1 MKKSIIILVLLC
13 SFNAWAANEK
23 KVKSDVS
30 KVTVFMQGAQVYR
43 TAPVTVSS
51 GVTQVIFSGL
61 SPQIKPSS
69 IQAGGKGSFI
79 ILDVKHN
86 IKYPEPPQ
94 QAPSEL
100 PKEIVKEISVL
111 EDSLTEIEFKSTDIR
126 ERRSALQLEK
136 DMILKNKLARSEG
149 KSDSLEV
156 LKQAMD
162 FFHKKLSEINTM
174 LGKINR
180 EEMKIGKIQTAL
192 NSRLTELRTYK
203 VNTEPEKKY
212 EPEHQVIV
220 TVSAEAAASGT
231 IDISYMVTNAGWVP
245 SYDLRST
252 TPSDPIQLTYK
263 ADIFQSTGEDW
274 TDVNLKLSTSNPN
287 KSYVKPELPIWYLTY
302 YTAVREIPIPGGARA
317 QSQANLKTLS
327 SKDEEAIAD
336 IYNKLSPAESSA
348 NYAQL
353 VETMTNVEFT
363 IKLNYTIPSD
373 GINHTVA
380 VKSDQLPATYVHY
393 LVPKLESEAFLLA
406 RVTGW
411 ENLNLLP
418 GKANLFYEG
427 TYVGETVINPS
438 VINDTLDLALG
449 RDNGIT
455 VTRTR
460 MPVKEGSKLL
470 GNDITKTITWELRLK
485 SNKSKPIHLIVED
498 QIPLARTTDIK
509 VAMKDHG
516 KASYNVSN
524 GSLKWD
530 FNMDPKTYKSLKFTY
545 DITHNKDMPLSMY

>member
-13 SFNAWAANEK
+13 SFNAWAGNEK

-43 TAPVTVSS
+43 TAPVTVAP
-51 GVTQVIFSGL
+51 GVTQVVFSGL

-86 IKYPEPPQ
+86 IKYPEPPPQ
-94 QAPSEL
+94 KSNEI
-100 PKEIVKEISVL
+100 PKEVVKEISVL
-111 EDSLTEIEFKSTDIR
+111 EDSLSEIQFRIEDVR
-126 ERRSALQLEK
+126 ERKSALQLEK
-136 DMILKNKLARSEG
+136 DMILKNKLAKAEG

-156 LKQAMD
+156 LKQAME
-162 FFHKKLSEINTM
+162 FFHKKLGEINTL
-174 LGKINR
+174 LGKISR
-180 EEMKIGKIQTAL
+180 EEMRNSKLQTAITNRL
-192 NSRLTELRTYK
+192 NELRAYQSS
-203 VNTEPEKKY
+203 NEPEKKY

-220 TVSAEAAASGT
+220 TVSADAAASGT

-263 ADIFQSTGEDW
+263 ADIYQSTGEDW

-287 KSYVKPELPIWYLTY
+287 RSYVKPQLPIWYLTY
-302 YTAVREIPIPGGARA
+302 YTAVRQVTIPGGARS
-317 QSQANLKTLS
+317 QSTDNARVLS
-327 SKDEEAIAD
+327 DKDEAMLDKKFEE
-336 IYNKLSPAESSA
+336 LSAAQSSA

-380 VKSDQLPATYVHY
+380 VKTDELPATYVHY

-498 QIPLARTTDIK
+498 QIPISQTTDIK
-509 VAMKDHG
+509 VVLKDQG